1 MDYIN
6 GMILKSIYRIFFHQL
21 EFKHG
26 SSLIRIISVRIFS
39 SIPFIFPAGLKF
51 SIKFSNIPLFIIIAF
66 SSPIN
71 VTVRDEFEAETITKK
86 FAFREIYT

>member
-39 SIPFIFPAGLKF
+39 SIPFIFPAIKILHKILKH
-51 SIKFSNIPLFIIIAF
+51 P
-66 SSPIN
+66 
-71 VTVRDEFEAETITKK
+71 V
-86 FAFREIYT
+86 IYNNRIFFPYKCDSER